1 VRTEKRDYLYRT
13 VLPKEQVAERIA
25 KAVADIDY
33 CGALGTGFKASVDKR
48 RSRYYTAIWN
58 TAWEM
63 LEDLKGGNR

>member
-48 RSRYYTAIWN
+48 RSRY
-58 TAWEM
+58 
-63 LEDLKGGNR
+63 